1 MKKISVLVFVVFIVT
16 ASVFVLGLGTNA
28 AQEKEKEKALP
39 VTKWEYR
46 VTTSARA
53 SDDPQQILNKLG
65 EEGWELVS
73 YTPAAQ
79 PSGASTF
86 QAVLKR
92 PKR

>member
-1 MKKISVLVFVVFIVT
+1 MKKISVLVVAVLIVT
-16 ASVFVLGLGTNA
+16 ASMFALGLGTNK
-28 AQEKEKEKALP
+28 AQEKEKALP
-39 VTKWEYR
+39 VAKWEYR
-46 VTTSARA
+46 VATSARA

-65 EEGWELVS
+65 EDGWELVS